1 MAGHSKYKNIMY
13 RKGAQDKKRS
23 ALFSKL
29 SREITVAAKMGL
41 PDPDANA
48 RLRAAIIA
56 ARAQSMPKDNIQRS
70 IDKASGGDA
79 ENYEE
84 IRYEGFG
91 PGGVALIV
99 EALTDNR
106 NRTATNVRTIF
117 SKNGG
122 NLGASGSVSHGF
134 ERLGLIE
141 YPASAGDAEKVLE
154 AAIEAG
160 AEDVESRR
168 GRPPHLDQRRKPAR
182 SRASARADA
191 RRGRRRQARL
201 EARDRSRGARRRRG
215 SSLMKLIDALEEDD
229 DVQTVWGNYDVP
241 DEELEKL
248 ALRGLSAS
256 IPASA
261 PPAGDLIEAEGNRF
275 ATSPT
280 GKSRP
285 IR

>member
-23 ALFSKL
+23 TMFSKL

-41 PDPDANA
+41 PDPEMNA
-48 RLRAAIIA
+48 RLRSAILAAK
-56 ARAQSMPKDNIQRS
+56 AQSMPKDNIQRS
-70 IDKASGGDA
+70 IDKASGSDT

-91 PGGVALIV
+91 PAGVALIV

-122 NLGASGSVSHGF
+122 NLGAGGSVSHGF

-141 YPASAGDAEKVLE
+141 YGAGAGDADKVFE

-160 AEDVESRR
+160 AEDVESDE
-168 GRPPHLDQRRKPAR
+168 GGHQIWAALDQLHEVQKALEPLLGEAE
-182 SRASARADA
+182 
-191 RRGRRRQARL
+191 GARL
-201 EARDRSRGARRRRG
+201 AWKPSTSVEVRGDDAAT
-215 SSLMKLIDALEEDD
+215 LMRLIDALDD
-229 DVQTVWGNYDVP
+229 DDDIQTVWGNYDVP

-248 ALRGLSAS
+248 
-256 IPASA
+256 
-261 PPAGDLIEAEGNRF
+261 
-275 ATSPT
+275 
-280 GKSRP
+280 
-285 IR
+285 

>member
-41 PDPDANA
+41 PDPEANA
-48 RLRAAIIA
+48 RLRAAVIA

-70 IDKASGGDA
+70 IDKAAGGDA

-91 PGGVALIV
+91 PGGVAIIV

-134 ERLGLIE
+134 DRLGLIE
-141 YPASAGDAEKVLE
+141 YPASAGDADRLLE

-160 AEDVESRR
+160 AEDVESDESGHRIWTTIENL
-168 GRPPHLDQRRKPAR
+168 HEV
-182 SRASARADA
+182 ARALEPMLGEGEGAKLAWKPRTEVEVRGDDA
-191 RRGRRRQARL
+191 QL
-201 EARDRSRGARRRRG
+201 LLK
-215 SSLMKLIDALEEDD
+215 LMDSLEEDD
-229 DVQTVWGNYDVP
+229 DVQTVWGNEHVP
-241 DEELEKL
+241 DEELANL
-248 ALRGLSAS
+248 A
-256 IPASA
+256 
-261 PPAGDLIEAEGNRF
+261 
-275 ATSPT
+275 
-280 GKSRP
+280 
-285 IR
+285 

>member
-23 ALFSKL
+23 TLFSKL

-56 ARAQSMPKDNIQRS
+56 ARAQSVPKDNIQRS
-70 IDKASGGDA
+70 IDKAAAGDA

-91 PGGVALIV
+91 PGGVAIIV

-117 SKNGG
+117 SRNGG

-134 ERLGLIE
+134 DRLGLIE
-141 YPASAGDAEKVLE
+141 YPDGAGDSDKVLE

-160 AEDVESRR
+160 AEDVESDEDGHRIWTTIESLHEVAKALEPMLGEAEGTKLAWKPSTEVEVR
-168 GRPPHLDQRRKPAR
+168 GD
-182 SRASARADA
+182 DA
-191 RRGRRRQARL
+191 AN
-201 EARDRSRGARRRRG
+201 
-215 SSLMKLIDALEEDD
+215 LMKLIDGLEEDD

-241 DEELEKL
+241 EDELEKL
-248 ALRGLSAS
+248 A
-256 IPASA
+256 
-261 PPAGDLIEAEGNRF
+261 
-275 ATSPT
+275 
-280 GKSRP
+280 
-285 IR
+285 